1 MYYIN
6 PTKAKQPKAKTMI
19 PTFTPTIKTEKQK
32 SHNGFNY
39 SEVSIDRCFGESPDV
54 HFECNCSIFKT
65 KKQVQ
70 DFIEL
75 VFN

>member
-1 MYYIN
+1 M
-6 PTKAKQPKAKTMI
+6 THHI
-19 PTFTPTIKTEKQK
+19 PLVRTETAH
-32 SHNGFNY
+32 SYNGFNY
-39 SEVSIDRCFGESPDV
+39 VEINIDHGYGGKLDTT
-54 HFECNCSIFKT
+54 FECNCSIFKT

>member
-1 MYYIN
+1 
-6 PTKAKQPKAKTMI
+6 MI
-19 PTFTPTIKTEKQK
+19 PTFLPTIKTEKQRSYK
-32 SHNGFNY
+32 GFKY
-39 SEVSIDRCFGESPDV
+39 SEVSIDNGFGDSPDV

-65 KKQVQ
+65 KKQVK